1 MIGVHREMDNTNT
14 RYRRQSIYLLLMAL
28 LFVLLAFLLGPNL
41 PLLLV
46 AVVGLGSVGLL
57 IYSGYRR
64 DAKGK

>member
-1 MIGVHREMDNTNT
+1 
-14 RYRRQSIYLLLMAL
+14 MAL

-46 AVVGLGSVGLL
+46 AVVGLGSEGLL

-64 DAKGK
+64 DVKGK